1 MARRRNWNDARCLV
15 TGASSGLGCAMAQ
28 HLVRAGARVVLTGRS
43 STKLDAIKNALVE
56 SGADP
61 RSVLTQAADLTKA
74 SDRARLVEFTTERL
88 GALDLAINS
97 AGVGATGHFE
107 THDPSVLRQLF
118 EINVFA
124 LAELSRLLLPVLA
137 QGNRPSLINVGSIV
151 ARRGLPGRA
160 EYTASKFAVA
170 GFTESI
176 RAEWSKYGIHILLLN
191 PGFTATEFERNLII
205 DTARFSV
212 TKQRRMTADTVA
224 DAALRAALGGRNELT
239 LTTGGRFL
247 LLANRV
253 IPRIIDW
260 GFKCWTL
267 HLFPDAP
274 ILQRPPTQSS
284 PSPRAEGTPFPSRP
298 HSRRPERQGES
309 KHQRASSD

>member
-1 MARRRNWNDARCLV
+1 
-15 TGASSGLGCAMAQ
+15 MAQ

-43 STKLDAIKNALVE
+43 STKLEAIKSELIA
-56 SGADP
+56 SGANP
-61 RSVLTQAADLTKA
+61 GAVHTLAADLT
-74 SDRARLVEFTTERL
+74 DTNERARLVSFTKEHF

-107 THDPSVLRQLF
+107 THTPSVLRQVF

-124 LAELSRLLLPVLA
+124 LAELSRSLLPLLT
-137 QGNRPSLINVGSIV
+137 QGDQPSVINIGSIV

-176 RAEWSKYGIHILLLN
+176 RAEWSQYGIHLLLLN

-205 DTARFSV
+205 DTARYSV
-212 TKQRRMTADTVA
+212 TSRRRMTAATVA
-224 DAALRAALGGRNELT
+224 DAALRATLKGRNELT
-239 LTTGGRFL
+239 LTAGGRL
-247 LLANRV
+247 LLFVNRV
-253 IPRIIDW
+253 LPRVVDW
-260 GFKCWTL
+260 GFKRWTL

-274 ILQRPPTQSS
+274 ILQGRKTKAAAPSRIEGSS
-284 PSPRAEGTPFPSRP
+284 IPSRP
-298 HSRRPERQGES
+298 HAPRPERTNKS
-309 KHQRASSD
+309 NHQRVSSD

>member
-1 MARRRNWNDARCLV
+1 MARRRTWNDARCLV
-15 TGASSGLGCAMAQ
+15 TGASSGLGRAMAQ

-43 STKLDAIKNALVE
+43 STKLDSIRNDLIE

-61 RSVLTQAADLTKA
+61 RSVLTLAADLTKA
-74 SDRARLVEFTTERL
+74 SDRVRLVDFTTERL

-124 LAELSRLLLPVLA
+124 LAELSRLLLPVLS
-137 QGNRPSLINVGSIV
+137 QGDRPSLINVGSIV

-176 RAEWSKYGIHILLLN
+176 RAEWSKYGIHVLLLN

-212 TKQRRMTADTVA
+212 TKKRRMTAETVA
-224 DAALRAALGGRNELT
+224 DAALRAALSGRNELT

-253 IPRIIDW
+253 IPRLVDW
-260 GFKCWTL
+260 GFKRWTL

-274 ILQRPPTQSS
+274 ILQRPKPKAPS
-284 PSPRAEGTPFPSRP
+284 PSRAEGTPFHGRP
-298 HSRRPERQGES
+298 HSLRPERQGES
-309 KHQRASSD
+309 THQRASSD

>member
-1 MARRRNWNDARCLV
+1 
-15 TGASSGLGCAMAQ
+15 MAQ

-43 STKLDAIKNALVE
+43 SARLDAVQGALIR

-61 RSVLTQAADLTKA
+61 HSIFTVPADLTVA
-74 SDRARLVEFTTERL
+74 HERARIVEFTTDRL
-88 GALDLAINS
+88 GALDLVINS

-124 LAELSRLLLPVLA
+124 LAELSLALLPLLRR
-137 QGNRPSLINVGSIV
+137 GERPSVINVGSIV

-176 RAEWSKYGIHILLLN
+176 RAEWSKYGIHLLLLN
-191 PGFTATEFERNLII
+191 PGFTATEFERNLVI
-205 DTARFSV
+205 DTARYSV
-212 TKQRRMTADTVA
+212 TKKRKMTADTVA
-224 DAALRAALGGRNELT
+224 KAALRAALRRRAELT
-239 LTTGGRFL
+239 LTMGGRL
-247 LLANRV
+247 LVLANRLL
-253 IPRIIDW
+253 PRVVDW
-260 GFKCWTL
+260 GFKRWTL
-267 HLFPDAP
+267 HLFPEAP
-274 ILQRPPTQSS
+274 VLNRPRIGTGPTPRDESS
-284 PSPRAEGTPFPSRP
+284 VPGR
-298 HSRRPERQGES
+298 HMSRRPERLDKP